1 MERVR
6 RSTCR
11 WAGFAGL
18 VFGAWWSYWAV
29 RTLLAGFV
37 VPPVFLV
44 GAVPLVLGVLFVRR
58 SFASAPDEMARV
70 A

>member
-1 MERVR
+1 
-6 RSTCR
+6 
-11 WAGFAGL
+11 
-18 VFGAWWSYWAV
+18 V